1 MEIIQKKTDLS
12 FYINLDSKVLA
23 KRLFTRKQTRP
34 LIKSIESEQEML
46 IFVNKHLFE
55 RNLFYQKAKYIID
68 CGENDIKKTCK
79 VIMQI
84 LEKNSF

>member
-1 MEIIQKKTDLS
+1 MLE
-12 FYINLDSKVLA
+12 FNLDSKVLA
-23 KRLFTRKQTRP
+23 SRLFKRKQTRP

-55 RNLFYQKAKYIID
+55 RNLFYQKAQYIID

-79 VIMQI
+79 LIMQI